1 MREVDFREATASDVP
16 SVQPLVHHAYRG
28 DRARQ
33 GWSHEADLLDAARID
48 EQALYEAVA
57 DPSQTILLAERD
69 GELIGCVQV
78 TDKGDGLAYLG
89 MLTVQAD
96 LQDQGLGRRL
106 IAEAETLAR
115 TRYAAT
121 RMEMTV
127 IVQRGELIEWYQ
139 RRGYVLTGETRP
151 FPATDPRFGIPRRS
165 DLAFVVMEKSLSDR
179 ADRKA

>member
-1 MREVDFREATASDVP
+1 MREVDFREATASDVL
-16 SVQPLVHHAYRG
+16 SIQPLVHHAYRG
-28 DRARQ
+28 DRARK

-48 EQALYEAVA
+48 EQALYEAIA

-165 DLAFVVMEKSLSDR
+165 DLAFVVMEKQLV
-179 ADRKA
+179 

>member
-1 MREVDFREATASDVP
+1 MPEVVFREAKASDVP
-16 SVQPLVHHAYRG
+16 SIQPLVHHAYRG

-48 EQALYEAVA
+48 EEALYEAVA
-57 DPSQTILLAERD
+57 DSAQTILLAQRD
-69 GELIGCVQV
+69 GALIGCVQV
-78 TDKGDGLAYLG
+78 TDKGEGLAYLG

-106 IAEAETLAR
+106 IVEAETLAR

-127 IVQRGELIEWYQ
+127 IVQRDELIEWYQ

-151 FPATDPRFGIPRRS
+151 FPVTDPRLGIPRRN
-165 DLAFVVMEKSLSDR
+165 DLAFVVMEKQLV
-179 ADRKA
+179 

>member
-1 MREVDFREATASDVP
+1 MLEVVFREAMAPDVP
-16 SVQPLVHHAYRG
+16 SIQPLVHHAYRG
-28 DRARQ
+28 DRARR

-48 EQALYEAVA
+48 EPALYEAVA

-78 TDKGDGLAYLG
+78 TDKGEGLAYLG

-151 FPATDPRFGIPRRS
+151 FPATDPRFGIPRRN
-165 DLAFVVMEKSLSDR
+165 DLAFVVMEKPLV
-179 ADRKA
+179 

>member
-1 MREVDFREATASDVP
+1 MDDVTFREAIATDAP
-16 SVQPLVHHAYRG
+16 SIQPLVHHAYRG

-48 EQALYEAVA
+48 EEALAEAVA
-57 DPSQTILLAERD
+57 DPAQTILLAER
-69 GELIGCVQV
+69 GGVLIGCVQV

-96 LQDQGLGRRL
+96 LQDLGLGRRL
-106 IAEAETLAR
+106 ISAAEDLAR

-121 RMEMTV
+121 QMEMTV
-127 IVQRGELIEWYQ
+127 IMQRGELIAWYQ

-151 FPATDPRFGIPRRS
+151 FPAADPRFGIPRRS
-165 DLAFVVMEKSLSDR
+165 DLAFVVLARDLTPQ
-179 ADRKA
+179 A

>member
-1 MREVDFREATASDVP
+1 MREVVFREATAADVP
-16 SVQPLVHHAYRG
+16 SIQPLVHHAYRG

-48 EQALYEAVA
+48 EAALYEAVA
-57 DPSQTILLAERD
+57 DPAQTILLAERD
-69 GELIGCVQV
+69 GALIGCVQV

-89 MLTVQAD
+89 MLTVRAD

-106 IAEAETLAR
+106 IAKAETLAR

-165 DLAFVVMEKSLSDR
+165 DLAFVVLIKSLASQP
-179 ADRKA
+179 